1 MAQREAGVETAG
13 VVIAHVVA
21 QRIWKSGGEEYVAVA
36 MAVAVGAAAEAEAK
50 LVVGTEG
57 SVVAQREV
65 DGVAVV
71 VVVVGAVVG
80 LKEESRGVALG
91 QGDKA
96 LALVV
101 IGAEQI
107 VPRSAEGDVVP
118 LTAGQATLDV
128 EIGKAVDAVVSA
140 VGGVEVAVVGG
151 VGQVVPLLVAVAIA
165 VVVAPLQHVPRHE
178 VEVGDGVNLVAN
190 VDIVVPIIARPLGVA
205 AVGALAG
212 GVVAGGEGVAA
223 AAVVNKM
230 AVATGQVEGKLQAI
244 GVAHVAEPRRVV
256 GARVAAE
263 AQEPELACAQAGRG
277 DDVEYVV
284 SFGHHVFGR
293 GVLDDLHAG
302 QCLGGHALEKSLQ
315 RGAVHTGGTAVEP
328 HVDVVGA
335 AHGEVPFQVD
345 LHRGCIADSI
355 PGGEARHRLVVL
367 DVVVDH
373 LAGHAVDG
381 FGGGN
386 ADFLQLHELHLGVDT
401 VQFGLARTVGSLC
414 KQA

>member
-151 VGQVVPLLVAVAIA
+151 VGQVVP
-165 VVVAPLQHVPRHE
+165 
-178 VEVGDGVNLVAN
+178 
-190 VDIVVPIIARPLGVA
+190 
-205 AVGALAG
+205 
-212 GVVAGGEGVAA
+212 
-223 AAVVNKM
+223 
-230 AVATGQVEGKLQAI
+230 
-244 GVAHVAEPRRVV
+244 
-256 GARVAAE
+256 
-263 AQEPELACAQAGRG
+263 
-277 DDVEYVV
+277 
-284 SFGHHVFGR
+284 
-293 GVLDDLHAG
+293 
-302 QCLGGHALEKSLQ
+302 
-315 RGAVHTGGTAVEP
+315 
-328 HVDVVGA
+328 
-335 AHGEVPFQVD
+335 
-345 LHRGCIADSI
+345 
-355 PGGEARHRLVVL
+355 
-367 DVVVDH
+367 
-373 LAGHAVDG
+373 
-381 FGGGN
+381 
-386 ADFLQLHELHLGVDT
+386 DFP
-401 VQFGLARTVGSLC
+401 
-414 KQA
+414 